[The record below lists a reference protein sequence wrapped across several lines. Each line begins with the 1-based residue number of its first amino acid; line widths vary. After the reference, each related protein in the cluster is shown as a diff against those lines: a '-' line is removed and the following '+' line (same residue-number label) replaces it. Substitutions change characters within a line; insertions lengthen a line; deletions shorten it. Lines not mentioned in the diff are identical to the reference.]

1 MVRNN
6 VGENMEDNTVTKDDG
21 WGQIDTSQ
29 PESKEKEDKVNFEVE
44 NSSEEKEVKVEPVI
58 EKEEEKKE
66 KPKLETKEEETQPE
80 EQPDEAEGIDSKRAQ
95 KRIRQLVRQRKEK
108 EEEVARLLAD
118 KQELE
123 KRLTTNQ
130 TNQFDLTKTSIESQE
145 KSLEN
150 QLSLAKQN
158 YLDAFEKDDKNQL
171 LKAQE
176 ALNEAQINLNN
187 VKTNKVNFDKDYE
200 NYQNAI
206 KQQSVQSQQQA
217 VPQQPQYDPKAV
229 EWAEK
234 NEWFGQDKIMTAAA
248 LALDAQLKEEGFDPA
263 DDDFYTEVDARLTE
277 AFPTKLNKSKQVR
290 QKETSNPSQVVA
302 GTSRTPA
309 SKKIKLTQEDVRL
322 ANKWNVPLEQYAKK
336 KAKVTDSEYTN
347 ISKCVEFLLALTK
360 TKRTEKLRIF
370 QKLKR
375 LHFKKKTILI
385 YLKLLKINL
394 IAKV

>member
-1 MVRNN
+1 
-6 VGENMEDNTVTKDDG
+6 MEVEQKEEWSD
-21 WGQIDTSQ
+21 IDTSK
-29 PESKEKEDKVNFEVE
+29 PESKEEEDKVDFEVE
-44 NSSEEKEVKVEPVI
+44 KTSEDKEEKVEAVV
-58 EKEEEKKE
+58 EEKPVAETKT
-66 KPKLETKEEETQPE
+66 ETKEDTQPE
-80 EQPDEAEGIDSKRAQ
+80 EQPDEAKDIESERAQ

-130 TNQFDLTKTSIESQE
+130 NNQFDLTKTSLESQE

-187 VKTNKVNFDKDYE
+187 IKSNKVNFEKDYD
-200 NYQNAI
+200 NYQNAV
-206 KQQSVQSQQQA
+206 KQQSLQSQQQT

-248 LALDAQLKEEGFDPA
+248 LALDAQLKEEGFDPS
-263 DDDFYTEVDARLTE
+263 DDDFYTEVDTRLLK
-277 AFPTKLNKSKQVR
+277 AFPNKFKQTQQVR
-290 QKETSNPSQVVA
+290 QKDTSSPSQVVA

-322 ANKWNVPLEQYAKK
+322 ANKWNVPLEQYAKE
-336 KAKVTDSEYTN
+336 KAKVSDSEEYTT
-347 ISKCVEFLLALTK
+347 ISTM
-360 TKRTEKLRIF
+360 RRSS
-370 QKLKR
+370 
-375 LHFKKKTILI
+375 
-385 YLKLLKINL
+385 
-394 IAKV
+394 